1 MKQSSSQIP
10 KQEPIEPEKKVDV
23 NKIQP
28 VLDDKNKASIKD
40 KTVPPISDGKTKAP
54 VVDSKTMEPITNLP
68 KNGSKMQEI
77 KEDPK
82 TESKAP
88 LQVEKKGAWPD
99 QKMSEQV
106 KESQKK
112 QDKNKT
118 PSNGVNGTAI

>member
-10 KQEPIEPEKKVDV
+10 KQEPIEPEKKVEV

-28 VLDDKNKASIKD
+28 VLDDKNKVFIKD
-40 KTVPPISDGKTKAP
+40 KTVPPISDGKNKAP
-54 VVDSKTMEPITNLP
+54 AMDSKTMPPNTELP
-68 KNGSKMQEI
+68 KNGSKMPEI

-99 QKMSEQV
+99 QKMPEQV

-112 QDKNKT
+112 QDNNKT